1 MPLIATLRRQ
11 KKNNYFYMSECMPP
25 HMFEHAWVP
34 GIRGGENK
42 VSDPVALELRM
53 FVSLHEK

>member
-1 MPLIATLRRQ
+1 M
-11 KKNNYFYMSECMPP
+11 YECMPP

-34 GIRGGENK
+34 GTHGGENK